1 MFDSIGK
8 EGDSQ
13 NLQSSDSL
21 EVVEETSH
29 AVKEAEELQN
39 SNLNEKSIG
48 SIKRGHEESSSSRT
62 ITIS

>member
-48 SIKRGHEESSSSRT
+48 SKRGHEESSSSGT